1 MRPALSSNLDNSKGF
16 SFVELLIV
24 VSLIT
29 LISGAVLPGFN
40 SYIRTQNLKQA
51 AEQIAGD
58 LRTVQ
63 NKALSGVLSSEPS
76 VAYWGASSSS
86 GSYALSFNTFSAS
99 GAAPPDSDKAATL
112 PGGVEIKNSFLVL
125 FDMFKGNGWYRLSGS
140 TPFITRCDLTG
151 SKCRV
156 VVGMPGATSC
166 SSISVNT
173 AGAIIIQEG
182 VSCP

>member
-1 MRPALSSNLDNSKGF
+1 MNPAQTSFKNRGF
-16 SFVELLIV
+16 SFIELLIV

-29 LISGAVLPGFN
+29 LVSGAILPGFN

-99 GAAPPDSDKAATL
+99 GAASNSDKAATL

>member
-63 NKALSGVLSSEPS
+63 NKSLGGVLSSEPS

-112 PGGVEIKNSFLVL
+112 PGGVEIKKYFLVL
-125 FDMFKGNGWYRLSGS
+125 FDMFKGNGHRISGS
-140 TPFITRCDLTG
+140 PPSVTRCNSTG
-151 SKCRV
+151 SNCKV
-156 VVGMPGATSC
+156 IVGLPDASVC

-173 AGAIIIQEG
+173 AGAIIIHEG
-182 VSCP
+182 VSCL

>member
-1 MRPALSSNLDNSKGF
+1 MNPAQTSFKNRGF
-16 SFVELLIV
+16 SFIELLIV

-29 LISGAVLPGFN
+29 LVSGAILPGFN

-99 GAAPPDSDKAATL
+99 GAASNSDKAATL
-112 PGGVEIKNSFLVL
+112 PGGVEIKKYFLVL
-125 FDMFKGNGWYRLSGS
+125 FDMFKGNGHRISGS
-140 TPFITRCDLTG
+140 PPSVTRCNSTG
-151 SKCRV
+151 SNCKV
-156 VVGMPGATSC
+156 IVGLPDASVC

-173 AGAIIIQEG
+173 AGAIIIHEG
-182 VSCP
+182 VSCL